1 MYMTI
6 RRYETDPKSASEII
20 RRVKEEFMPIIK
32 KLPGFVSYNLID
44 AGNGTLAS
52 ITTFQ
57 DKSGAEESTR
67 RATDWVKTVRSLS
80 SNPPQII
87 SGEIVVQSW

>member
-1 MYMTI
+1 MTI
-6 RRYETDPKSASEII
+6 RRYETDPKYASEIV

-32 KLPGFVSYNLID
+32 KMPGFVSYNLID

-52 ITTFQ
+52 ISTFQ

-67 RATDWVKTVRSLS
+67 RAADLVKTISSLS
-80 SNPPQII
+80 PNPPQIT